1 MKTRG
6 KKTVQIV
13 STADIASAPS
23 TSQSQIVTYPNAGP
37 STGHGPQVVV
47 SRTVSPSK
55 LDETSDQNWKKFAE
69 EFRLHIMELY
79 PEEDIYKTT
88 FNELKN
94 RKIYQVLLQ
103 ATGTKCF
110 NMVHRVYK
118 DKGKEAFLFLEEYFL
133 GSIEQR
139 KQEVFDDLTAMDLT
153 DSDSIPEFCI
163 KLQNMN
169 EDCKSFN
176 LLNPALAS
184 DEPSLLVSL
193 ALKSLPPR
201 MHSFAAR
208 CRERPD
214 GPLSLQQ
221 LIRLLLNEDH
231 AQRRRGAGRNSQNV
245 NAARNLLEASRAHG
259 PRRRGGRGRGRG
271 GIGRARPNGSHATP
285 QQQQQQQQRQ
295 QPPSRRSSPPPPQQQ
310 QYQQRHQQQQQ
321 QQRRGMAARP
331 ADRPRYWNHSRR
343 QITCNKCKSTNGS
356 HTEDTCWS
364 TKWCSTCQSASHDRV
379 HCRFGRR

>member
-1 MKTRG
+1 
-6 KKTVQIV
+6 
-13 STADIASAPS
+13 
-23 TSQSQIVTYPNAGP
+23 
-37 STGHGPQVVV
+37 
-47 SRTVSPSK
+47 
-55 LDETSDQNWKKFAE
+55 
-69 EFRLHIMELY
+69 MELY

-94 RKIYQVLLQ
+94 RKIYQLLLQ

-184 DEPSLLVSL
+184 DETSLLVSL

-221 LIRLLLNEDH
+221 LIRLLLNEDR
-231 AQRRRGAGRNSQNV
+231 AQRRRGAGHNSQNV

-259 PRRRGGRGRGRG
+259 PRNRGRRGGRGRG

-295 QPPSRRSSPPPPQQQ
+295 QR
-310 QYQQRHQQQQQ
+310 QQQQQ
-321 QQRRGMAARP
+321 GHQG
-331 ADRPRYWNHSRR
+331 H
-343 QITCNKCKSTNGS
+343 
-356 HTEDTCWS
+356 
-364 TKWCSTCQSASHDRV
+364 HDPKGRKG
-379 HCRFGRR
+379 HKGHFGLKT